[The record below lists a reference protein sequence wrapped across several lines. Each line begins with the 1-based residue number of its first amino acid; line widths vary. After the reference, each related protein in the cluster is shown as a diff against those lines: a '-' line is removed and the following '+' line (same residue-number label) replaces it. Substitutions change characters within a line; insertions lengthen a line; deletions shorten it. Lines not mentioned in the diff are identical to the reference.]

1 MKAASLLLLLDN
13 PKWILK
19 MMMMKNWIVKK
30 KITILTLKIKRRR
43 IVIKN
48 P

>member
-19 MMMMKNWIVKK
+19 MMMKNWIVKK